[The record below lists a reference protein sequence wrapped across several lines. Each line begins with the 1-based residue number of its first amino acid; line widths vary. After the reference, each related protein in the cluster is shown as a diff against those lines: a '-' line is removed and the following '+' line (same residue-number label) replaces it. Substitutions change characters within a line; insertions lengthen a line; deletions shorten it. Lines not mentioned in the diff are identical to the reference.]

1 MKRQKNQAKKEEKKA
16 AKSQEKPQSALLM
29 LGIRL
34 VACLLVCG
42 FGLIAGASDSFH
54 SEVERKTSIFLRLPI
69 FFVTQGLLN
78 DLFLGLGLQ
87 LARRICG
94 DPGDLPWDPLKEE
107 VIHHDSR
114 ITWPAIEL
122 PKELQPYKSR
132 VGQPFFLNHV
142 TGRQRCKDA
151 CMRCGMGVGA
161 LLGVWFMCVS
171 IWAKNRSSLGFTLD
185 MPFFSEASMGFAVG
199 VFIVAFMFA
208 IELLNGW
215 VIFIQFFE
223 VFDQSENFW
232 ICIFWDVV
240 FHLPLN
246 TEGTSCA
253 RLVAVARCGLLPA
266 FSDARICDG
275 HGAGVCCLRCDAL
288 AIARWHEALEH
299 AELVCG
305 WPCWRSQCALDER
318 SPRLRLGLAFRLEH
332 FHGQCLWAQHQ
343 RHPNLRTAHG
353 QLCDLSA
360 CVFGIGLWATFIS
373 VVPHPQKEN
382 YHGGVFGPEGGVI
395 SPAAYLLGRLVLIYG
410 FPDTSVTGPQLLA
423 L

>member
-171 IWAKNRSSLGFTLD
+171 LDRRSLSSLGFTLD

-240 FHLPLN
+240 FHLN
-246 TEGTSCA
+246 
-253 RLVAVARCGLLPA
+253 VAINEELPVRGWLLYNLA
-266 FSDARICDG
+266 E
-275 HGAGVCCLRCDAL
+275 AGVAYFQLSAMHAFVMAMVLESVVFVAMHLPSPGGTRPLSMLNLFVGGL
-288 AIARWHEALEH
+288 AGGLNV
-299 AELVCG
+299 LLTSG
-305 WPCWRSQCALDER
+305 
-318 SPRLRLGLAFRLEH
+318 RLGFALGWH
-332 FHGQCLWAQHQ
+332 FGW
-343 RHPNLRTAHG
+343 NISMG
-353 QLCDLSA
+353 N
-360 CVFGIGLWATFIS
+360 VFGRSTSGIPISEQHTANSATSRF
-373 VVPHPQKEN
+373 VFLEL
-382 YHGGVFGPEGGVI
+382 VFGPHSSQWSLTLRRRITMVASSGLR
-395 SPAAYLLGRLVLIYG
+395 AA
-410 FPDTSVTGPQLLA
+410 
-423 L
+423 

>member
-142 TGRQRCKDA
+142 TGRQR
-151 CMRCGMGVGA
+151 
-161 LLGVWFMCVS
+161 
-171 IWAKNRSSLGFTLD
+171 
-185 MPFFSEASMGFAVG
+185 
-199 VFIVAFMFA
+199 
-208 IELLNGW
+208 
-215 VIFIQFFE
+215 
-223 VFDQSENFW
+223 
-232 ICIFWDVV
+232 
-240 FHLPLN
+240 
-246 TEGTSCA
+246 
-253 RLVAVARCGLLPA
+253 
-266 FSDARICDG
+266 
-275 HGAGVCCLRCDAL
+275 
-288 AIARWHEALEH
+288 
-299 AELVCG
+299 
-305 WPCWRSQCALDER
+305 
-318 SPRLRLGLAFRLEH
+318 
-332 FHGQCLWAQHQ
+332 
-343 RHPNLRTAHG
+343 
-353 QLCDLSA
+353 
-360 CVFGIGLWATFIS
+360 
-373 VVPHPQKEN
+373 
-382 YHGGVFGPEGGVI
+382 
-395 SPAAYLLGRLVLIYG
+395 
-410 FPDTSVTGPQLLA
+410 
-423 L
+423 